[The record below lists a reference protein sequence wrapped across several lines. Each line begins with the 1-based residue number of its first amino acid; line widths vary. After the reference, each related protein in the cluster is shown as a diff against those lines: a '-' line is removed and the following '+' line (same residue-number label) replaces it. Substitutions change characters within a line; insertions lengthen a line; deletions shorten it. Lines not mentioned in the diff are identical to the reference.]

1 VATLIL
7 NLLVDGTGRSSEMLP
22 NSPEKVAEGQFLKWE
37 DVEIWAFPDT
47 SGATTPI
54 IRINITFKWL
64 KLGTYDPEVFK
75 TIVVQLLSPHLV
87 FQDYCRLIILL
98 ALIDGTLADFQSW
111 EQIAT
116 CKPNPD
122 SSMIRINAGH
132 LKLPVFAKSALTGL
146 EEDALKPWHGRPDGT
161 YISIIRVPR

>member
-1 VATLIL
+1 
-7 NLLVDGTGRSSEMLP
+7 M
-22 NSPEKVAEGQFLKWE
+22 
-37 DVEIWAFPDT
+37 EIWAFSDP

-54 IRINITFKWL
+54 IRINIMFKWL
-64 KLGTYDPEVFK
+64 KFGTHDPDIFK

-87 FQDYCRLIILL
+87 FQDSCRLIILL
-98 ALIDGTLADFQSW
+98 ALVDGTLADFQSW

-122 SSMIRINAGH
+122 GSMIRINAGH

-146 EEDALKPWHGRPDGT
+146 EEDALKPWRWRDMGDLMAHISRLSGFPDKMKMYG
-161 YISIIRVPR
+161 IRRGADFI